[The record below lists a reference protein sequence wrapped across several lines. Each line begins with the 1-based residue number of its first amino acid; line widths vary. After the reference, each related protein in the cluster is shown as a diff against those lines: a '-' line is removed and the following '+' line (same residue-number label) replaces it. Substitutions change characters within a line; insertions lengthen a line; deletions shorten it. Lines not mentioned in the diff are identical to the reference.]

1 MTNTNNHAETTMN
14 IINHSTTETSIDE
27 NASNKL
33 MTHLQMLGIKV
44 TFERG
49 LLLAMEFAQ
58 EEVEKIIE
66 RTCVATSPNLDFLG
80 IRKSNRMPA
89 DKAVVAKIMA
99 MSPVEFAIELPY
111 VQEVLLRVGFLETEI
126 SEIFEAVAWTSPK
139 YRDGDMILKK
149 PKSTGNHVHWFQPK
163 STVVKK
169 AIDPSADLDY
179 ARLHENVRHEL
190 DEISAR
196 VSAVQVSLKGLGL
209 TPRQIS
215 ELVARFTWTGPKYGV
230 HPAAQK
236 NEAPS
241 VA

>member
-111 VQEVLLRVGFLETEI
+111 VQEVCFA
-126 SEIFEAVAWTSPK
+126 SDSWKPK
-139 YRDGDMILKK
+139 YRKYSKLSPGPLRNIGM
-149 PKSTGNHVHWFQPK
+149 
-163 STVVKK
+163 
-169 AIDPSADLDY
+169 AI
-179 ARLHENVRHEL
+179 
-190 DEISAR
+190 
-196 VSAVQVSLKGLGL
+196 
-209 TPRQIS
+209 
-215 ELVARFTWTGPKYGV
+215 
-230 HPAAQK
+230 
-236 NEAPS
+236 
-241 VA
+241 